1 MIAPAVG
8 FAGAK
13 SREERTMAM
22 GTVKVW
28 SPARGSGWIMPDA
41 GGNRLYVH
49 KSGIEVREEGRAPR
63 LEPGQ
68 RVEYQIGP
76 RPKGPGAINVRPTA
90 VAAPAAAAAAAPAD
104 PPSADATVEDET
116 GA

>member
-1 MIAPAVG
+1 
-8 FAGAK
+8 
-13 SREERTMAM
+13 MAT

-49 KSGIEVREEGRAPR
+49 KSGIEAREEGRAPR

-68 RVEYQIGP
+68 RVEYQIGS
-76 RPKGPGAINVRPTA
+76 RPKGPGAVNVRPA
-90 VAAPAAAAAAAPAD
+90 AAPAASAPAETAAAGG
-104 PPSADATVEDET
+104 TVEAEVET